1 MQLHLKSFERL
12 RVSFLCLNI
21 SKSHNKETRN
31 LPKVFNST
39 KILSPDEI
47 LATCIIVHWLAVCTE
62 YLFKAHFLANKN
74 PFNFEIDRL
83 LYMVLKYILSSKQD
97 YNSTKQFFSD
107 NSLRILFLLFIFNA
121 ILTETENKIWEE
133 KFDIRYN
140 L

>member
-1 MQLHLKSFERL
+1 MTS
-12 RVSFLCLNI
+12 
-21 SKSHNKETRN
+21 
-31 LPKVFNST
+31 
-39 KILSPDEI
+39 DEI
-47 LATCIIVHWLAVCTE
+47 LAACIIVHWLAVCTE

-97 YNSTKQFFSD
+97 YNSAKQKMSY
-107 NSLRILFLLFIFNA
+107 NSLRILFLLFIYNA

-133 KFDIRYN
+133 KFDIKYN